1 MQDQKFQL
9 IKNFLVD
16 KMNPSFIIV
25 FGSFAKQLTHKDSD
39 IDISVYNKDNLYTTY
54 EVFMIAQELADILKT
69 DVDLI
74 DFRSASTIFQAQIVT
89 TGKVIYSNDEVLRM
103 NVEMLTLSMYAKL
116 NEERKSIIQKVDESG
131 TIYEK

>member
-1 MQDQKFQL
+1 
-9 IKNFLVD
+9 
-16 KMNPSFIIV
+16 MNPSFIIV